1 MKDNVLI
8 MEQEAAQ
15 ITEEQIP
22 ENITAED
29 VSELDPN
36 LCSDTHEPSCK
47 GSEGETEQ
55 QNTLSIIHGTF
66 ENTNPTACTD
76 TAAED
81 LWKLEINLLSP
92 RPTSSEATTGRGNT
106 LFAKKLKS
114 SMRKQNKK
122 SASIQRTP
130 KPLIRDMKENLLSTK
145 REKIS
150 NMTAEKTLSKRRA
163 LEDLRK

>member
-1 MKDNVLI
+1 MNNGDVLNGDYISDAGRTEMADQDIGGFSPELDARGYWEAVKDQLDEHWVKDNVLI

-36 LCSDTHEPSCK
+36 LCSDTHAPSCK

-66 ENTNPTACTD
+66 ENTNPTACT
-76 TAAED
+76 
-81 LWKLEINLLSP
+81 
-92 RPTSSEATTGRGNT
+92 GN
-106 LFAKKLKS
+106 A
-114 SMRKQNKK
+114 
-122 SASIQRTP
+122 P
-130 KPLIRDMKENLLSTK
+130 PLMK
-145 REKIS
+145 I
-150 NMTAEKTLSKRRA
+150 
-163 LEDLRK
+163 

>member
-1 MKDNVLI
+1 MALLFQEDTEATIDKSKSAGGFSPELDARDFWEAVKDQLDDHWVKDNVLI

-22 ENITAED
+22 ENIMAED

-66 ENTNPTACTD
+66 ENTNPTACT
-76 TAAED
+76 
-81 LWKLEINLLSP
+81 
-92 RPTSSEATTGRGNT
+92 GN
-106 LFAKKLKS
+106 A
-114 SMRKQNKK
+114 
-122 SASIQRTP
+122 P
-130 KPLIRDMKENLLSTK
+130 PLMK
-145 REKIS
+145 I
-150 NMTAEKTLSKRRA
+150 
-163 LEDLRK
+163 